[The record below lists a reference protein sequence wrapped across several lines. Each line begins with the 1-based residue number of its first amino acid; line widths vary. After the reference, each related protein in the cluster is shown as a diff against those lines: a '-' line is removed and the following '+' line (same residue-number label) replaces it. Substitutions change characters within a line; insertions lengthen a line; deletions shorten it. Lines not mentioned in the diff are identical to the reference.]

1 MLITVGFKG
10 LYLHPN
16 RSFTNPYCILFLQ
29 AEERA
34 SQAEG
39 KVIDLEKEIDG
50 LEGKTVLPDC

>member
-1 MLITVGFKG
+1 MLIIVGLKG

-16 RSFTNPYCILFLQ
+16 RSFTNPHCLLLLQ

-34 SQAEG
+34 TQAEA